1 MKKLIYKLIFF
12 FLVVS
17 CNNSNSDNNSD
28 NLNEVLTT
36 KTITIEQVLEND
48 ITILRPVIIQTPNQV
63 DLNKNYP
70 VVFAYHGRGGS
81 NNSWVNQLSSYTN
94 SGEFIG
100 IYPQGYLQSWNLG
113 PEPSNADDV
122 EFTNLIIE
130 ELQNY
135 NNIDF
140 EKIYAIGTSNGS
152 GMVNKLGIHT
162 SHFKAIAPVV
172 SQLMES
178 MPILDNTKPLS
189 VYQFNGAADTT
200 IPINGGPRF
209 GHIFLDALK
218 SAELWATKFECSLPA
233 GVETIGDDTLYIF
246 KNCNDNKEI
255 RYLRV
260 ENGQHNLHKQNSNLF
275 IDIWQFF
282 KRF

>member
-152 GMVNKLGIHT
+152 GMVNKLGIET
-162 SHFKAIAPVV
+162 NHFKAIAPIV
-172 SQLMES
+172 SQLIES
-178 MPILDNTKPLS
+178 LPILETTNPIS
-189 VYQFNGAADTT
+189 VFQVNGALDTT
-200 IPINGGPRF
+200 IPIEGGPQL
-209 GHIFLDALK
+209 GHVFLDLMDRNY
-218 SAELWATKFECSLPA
+218 
-233 GVETIGDDTLYIF
+233 VETP
-246 KNCNDNKEI
+246 
-255 RYLRV
+255 
-260 ENGQHNLHKQNSNLF
+260 
-275 IDIWQFF
+275 
-282 KRF
+282 

>member
-122 EFTNLIIE
+122 EFTKLIIE
-130 ELQNY
+130 
-135 NNIDF
+135 
-140 EKIYAIGTSNGS
+140 
-152 GMVNKLGIHT
+152 
-162 SHFKAIAPVV
+162 
-172 SQLMES
+172 
-178 MPILDNTKPLS
+178 
-189 VYQFNGAADTT
+189 
-200 IPINGGPRF
+200 
-209 GHIFLDALK
+209 
-218 SAELWATKFECSLPA
+218 
-233 GVETIGDDTLYIF
+233 
-246 KNCNDNKEI
+246 
-255 RYLRV
+255 
-260 ENGQHNLHKQNSNLF
+260 
-275 IDIWQFF
+275 
-282 KRF
+282 